1 MKHVLR
7 AMGWGLAIAC
17 AGVSAAAS
25 AEQFSQRF
33 ALELDSGA
41 AYYSV
46 TLTPAVYAAS
56 QRSDLGDV
64 RVFNG
69 AGEPVPY
76 SLETPP
82 GPARTAPTLHPVDW
96 FPLPPT
102 ASGST
107 GVPLGVTIAADGS
120 LRATAASPSR
130 AQHDVDLIDTG
141 RGRRGEA
148 RANARVDALIVH
160 VRDDNYQGRVTV
172 EASDDLR
179 NWQPAGEAQLL
190 KVNYNGS
197 TLSQDRI
204 ELNGMRARYL
214 RLRWLDGSP
223 YIESIEAQ
231 VQAAS
236 TGAAQRADSQRQW
249 RDGIVAHAGP
259 KPGEYFFTSGGPYPV
274 DRLRLN
280 LPQPNTVAPA
290 VVYSRAGLDAAW
302 REVSSGTLFRL
313 HNGDVEQSNPPLEL
327 ALDTDRLWR
336 VVVDTRNG
344 GLGSGTLTVAMG
356 WRPATLTFVARGAA
370 PFTLAVGSATA
381 ESSAVSR
388 ADLLMGASSVA
399 VSARLGEVLAAGEGA
414 GVPTPGSDPD
424 ARRRYL
430 LWAALLLAV
439 GSLGAIAWRLARG
452 AQGAAR
458 TGEVAGG
465 GNGPGDGAGT
475 AGGGVDRATVGA
487 GGEGSGAM
495 AAAGGADELTGH
507 APGAVPDPVSNAA
520 RNSESG
526 GPGKTRATGN
536 DAGHTDASS
545 RDAGKS

>member
-1 MKHVLR
+1 MKRALR

-17 AGVSAAAS
+17 AGVSTAAVS

-46 TLTPAVYAAS
+46 TLTPAIYAAS
-56 QRSDLGDV
+56 QRSDLGDL

-69 AGEPVPY
+69 AGELVPY

-82 GPARTAPTLHPVDW
+82 EPARTAPTLRAVDW
-96 FPLPPT
+96 FPLPAT
-102 ASGST
+102 ASGGA

-130 AQHDVDLIDTG
+130 AQHNVDLIDTG

-148 RANARVDALIVH
+148 RVEARVEALIVH

-223 YIESIEAQ
+223 YIESIDAQ

-236 TGAAQRADSQRQW
+236 TSAAQRANSQRQW
-249 RDGIVAHAGP
+249 REGIVAHAGP

-302 REVSSGTLFRL
+302 REVSGGTLFRL
-313 HNGDVEQSNPPLEL
+313 HNGEVEQSNPPLEL

-399 VSARLGEVLAAGEGA
+399 VAARLGEVAAVGEGGGA
-414 GVPTPGSDPD
+414 PSLGSDPD

-452 AQGAAR
+452 AARGADAD
-458 TGEVAGG
+458 A
-465 GNGPGDGAGT
+465 
-475 AGGGVDRATVGA
+475 ATVGA
-487 GGEGSGAM
+487 GGHVSGAM
-495 AAAGGADELTGH
+495 AGASGADKLTGD
-507 APGAVPDPVSNAA
+507 APGAAPDSAPDAEPNAMP
-520 RNSESG
+520 G
-526 GPGKTRATGN
+526 GPDKTRATGN

-545 RDAGKS
+545 RDAEKR